1 MKGEGGGLV
10 GVAADGAVRA
20 PVARSADVLIHSRVA
35 GRGATA
41 PETNAYLPT
50 GENV

>member
-1 MKGEGGGLV
+1 MKNERGGLAV
-10 GVAADGAVRA
+10 VAADGAVRA
-20 PVARSADVLIHSRVA
+20 PAAGSADVLIHSRVA